1 MIVLSN
7 ISEFESGGKNIKTH
21 NNCTHTII
29 TFVHELLLG
38 AVVSGHLCLEAE
50 YLGADQRVALRHLP
64 GGGAGPLLGAVPPLD
79 GQLGPQLRDRGVVRP
94 KLIHKILKRSQL
106 YFLLPAESGRV
117 EILYSFFKGWRE
129 LFNCFITVKRR
140 NKKSLKTYARIMKKS
155 LISTL

>member
-7 ISEFESGGKNIKTH
+7 ISEFESGQKYH
-21 NNCTHTII
+21 NSQYNCAHTKCII

-50 YLGADQRVALRHLP
+50 YPGADQRVALGHLP

-79 GQLGPQLRDRGVVRP
+79 GQLGPQLRDRGVVGP
-94 KLIHKILKRSQL
+94 ELIHKILKSSQL
-106 YFLLPAESGRV
+106 CFLFPAESGRV

-129 LFNCFITVKRR
+129 LFDCFVTVKRR
-140 NKKSLKTYARIMKKS
+140 GG
-155 LISTL
+155 ISENLML